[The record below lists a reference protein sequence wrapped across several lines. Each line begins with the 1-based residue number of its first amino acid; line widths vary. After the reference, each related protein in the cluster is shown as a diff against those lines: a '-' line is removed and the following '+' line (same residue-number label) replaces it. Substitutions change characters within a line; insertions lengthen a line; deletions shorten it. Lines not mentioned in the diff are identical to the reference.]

1 MPAVQV
7 ISGSLEDG
15 LRRELVYAGDLLVF
29 KDVGSMA
36 ELCDL
41 VDELIRE
48 AFGASDPLTD
58 LCRKI

>member
-1 MPAVQV
+1 
-7 ISGSLEDG
+7 
-15 LRRELVYAGDLLVF
+15 
-29 KDVGSMA
+29 VGSMA